1 MTQCTY
7 SLNLCGSFQFHY
19 KSVATPIPL
28 RGVEGEV
35 PKVEV
40 TWVED
45 LETAIETLSLDS
57 PVNLSLSRP
66 LGGQLSE
73 IEKTAISLLFE
84 SNQPGG
90 KYPNVLYKLLNE
102 EWWYLAKGFKDNVL
116 YKLLNEEWRHLAKDF
131 KDNNKSLEDLLW
143 EARQVVEA
151 SYFEPTKKCVEVK
164 MCIGIGGTV
173 VHNACSNPSY
183 YLNKRP
189 QTTTKPTLGNL
200 QFCK

>member
-19 KSVATPIPL
+19 KSVATPIPF

-45 LETAIETLSLDS
+45 IETAIETLSLDS
-57 PVNLSLSRP
+57 PVNLSLSGR
-66 LGGQLSE
+66 LGQLSE
-73 IEKTAISLLFE
+73 TEKTAISLLFE

-102 EWWYLAKGFKDNVL
+102 QWWYLAKGFKDN
-116 YKLLNEEWRHLAKDF
+116 
-131 KDNNKSLEDLLW
+131 NKSLQDLLNSY
-143 EARQVVEA
+143 EVREA
-151 SYFEPTKKCVEVK
+151 SDFISAKKCAEVK
-164 MCIGIGGTV
+164 MCIAIAGTV
-173 VHNACSNPSY
+173 AHNACSNPSDF
-183 YLNKRP
+183 LNQRP
-189 QTTTKPTLGNL
+189 QTTTKPRLGNL

>member
-7 SLNLCGSFQFHY
+7 TFNLCGSFQFHY

-45 LETAIETLSLDS
+45 IETAIETLSLDS
-57 PVNLSLSRP
+57 PVNLSLSGR
-66 LGGQLSE
+66 LGQLSE
-73 IEKTAISLLFE
+73 TEKTAISLLFE

-102 EWWYLAKGFKDNVL
+102 QWWYLAKGFKDN
-116 YKLLNEEWRHLAKDF
+116 
-131 KDNNKSLEDLLW
+131 NKSLQDLL
-143 EARQVVEA
+143 ELNYQVRDA
-151 SYFEPTKKCVEVK
+151 SDFESRKKCAEVK
-164 MCIGIGGTV
+164 MCIAIGGTV
-173 VHNACSNPSY
+173 IHNACSNPSD
-183 YLNKRP
+183 YLNQRP
-189 QTTTKPTLGNL
+189 HTFGKPTLGNL